1 MLPRS
6 NFLRTFSSFSS
17 AVFCKRTRHTSLVAK
32 VVVKASSTRNMASAM
47 SKRLEG
53 KTIVVTGASSGIGR
67 SIAQEFARTSPNNL
81 KMIITGEASGAH
93 FATAVSDIYCS
104 SED

>member
-17 AVFCKRTRHTSLVAK
+17 AVFGKRTRHTSLVAK